1 MKHKLFFIRLINL
14 IAIVALIGIYQGV
27 VVYRGQQ
34 EQIAKLTAESS
45 TYQSQI
51 AELQKE
57 VTAAEKSSS
66 GSSDSNGSSAS
77 SDSSDDSGYG
87 FKDGTYTGSA
97 QGFGGQISLSVKVSG
112 GKITSI
118 DINSASGE
126 DASYF
131 NQAKAIIQNI
141 IDAQSPDV
149 DTISGATYS
158 STGIKNAVIK
168 ALQKAQ

>member
-1 MKHKLFFIRLINL
+1 MKHRIFFIRLVNL
-14 IAIVALIGIYQGV
+14 AAIVALIGIYQGV
-27 VVYRGQQ
+27 VVYRSQQ
-34 EQIAKLTAESS
+34 AQIAKLTAESK

-51 AELQKE
+51 SQLQKE
-57 VTAAEKSSS
+57 VASASESS
-66 GSSDSNGSSAS
+66 GSSSSEGDSGSEGSS
-77 SDSSDDSGYG
+77 SGYD

-97 QGFGGQISLSVKVSG
+97 QGFGGTITLSVKIAG
-112 GKITSI
+112 GKIDSI
-118 DINSASGE
+118 TIKSASGE
-126 DASYF
+126 DPSYF
-131 NQAKAIIQNI
+131 NQAKAIIQDM